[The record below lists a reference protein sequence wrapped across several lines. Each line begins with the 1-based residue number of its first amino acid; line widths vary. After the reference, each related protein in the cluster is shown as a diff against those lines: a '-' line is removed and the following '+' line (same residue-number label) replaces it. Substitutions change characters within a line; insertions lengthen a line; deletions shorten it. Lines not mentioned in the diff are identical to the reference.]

1 MFKNRILLFHLL
13 TALVVVI
20 WGTTFV
26 STKVLLQNGLG
37 PIEIMFYRFLLAYL
51 GILLISHKRWWAEN
65 WKDEG
70 MLMLSGLTGG
80 TFYFIAE
87 NTALGITQASNVA
100 LLVCTT
106 PIFTALLANWFFK
119 EPLRKNMLLG
129 SLIALVGVGMVVFS
143 GSVLLQI
150 NPLGDFL
157 SIVAALMWAIY
168 CLILK
173 PLGKRYSTAFIT
185 RKVFFYGVLTILPY
199 YLVVPGFPTFDVLCQ
214 PQVLTNLLFLGC
226 IASMVCFLV
235 WNWCI
240 SRLGAV
246 EATNWVYLNP
256 LATIV
261 AASIVLDEKITPYFL
276 IGSALIL
283 LGLYLTDAFTGDV
296 EFFPDFFQRSRLSVV
311 DAVTQT

>member
-1 MFKNRILLFHLL
+1 MKFERVMFKNRILLFHLL

-51 GILLISHKRWWAEN
+51 GILLISHKRWWADN

-185 RKVFFYGVLTILPY
+185 RKVFLYSVLSL
-199 YLVVPGFPTFDVLCQ
+199 LVYFLFDPLQIKPELLFNPIVAL
-214 PQVLTNLLFLGC
+214 NLLFLG
-226 IASMVCFLV
+226 IMASMLCFIAWNAAVKVLGPSKTANYIYVQPFSTLV
-235 WNWCI
+235 LSSIILSEVITVLSMIGALCI
-240 SRLGAV
+240 IGGI
-246 EATNWVYLNP
+246 YL
-256 LATIV
+256 A
-261 AASIVLDEKITPYFL
+261 EKE
-276 IGSALIL
+276 S
-283 LGLYLTDAFTGDV
+283 
-296 EFFPDFFQRSRLSVV
+296 
-311 DAVTQT
+311 